1 MKANKAVKRLTHAE
15 DLISDVMERYSDGAP
30 YIRQQLLDAKA
41 AVGRAKD
48 AVKAQVPSRTK
59 SAPKRAATKKA
70 AVKVAGPSSSSW
82 GQQGSRRK
90 PALGRPRAGRRGTLT
105 QNVPLGSR
113 GVSQKVNF
121 LGQGNKG
128 SLIRSEERRV
138 GKEGRSRWSPYH

>member
-59 SAPKRAATKKA
+59 SEGGKERRQDTT
-70 AVKVAGPSSSSW
+70 
-82 GQQGSRRK
+82 GSRRLDSP
-90 PALGRPRAGRRGTLT
+90 PANRSGERSAATDSARALKVGLT
-105 QNVPLGSR
+105 
-113 GVSQKVNF
+113 
-121 LGQGNKG
+121 
-128 SLIRSEERRV
+128 
-138 GKEGRSRWSPYH
+138 